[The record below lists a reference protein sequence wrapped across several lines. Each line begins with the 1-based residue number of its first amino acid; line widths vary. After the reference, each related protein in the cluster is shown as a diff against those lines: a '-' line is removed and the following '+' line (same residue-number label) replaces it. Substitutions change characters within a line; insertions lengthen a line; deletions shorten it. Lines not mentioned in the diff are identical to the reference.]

1 MQDKSCHPTLI
12 YYPPVGWTIFTA
24 IDLFVGAL
32 LLDLMTT
39 SVPPEK
45 LPRLRTARNVSLALF
60 GVALLILLAQIAHHR
75 GWIGR

>member
-1 MQDKSCHPTLI
+1 M
-12 YYPPVGWTIFTA
+12 GWTIFTA

-45 LPRLRTARNVSLALF
+45 LPRLRKARNISLALF
-60 GVALLILLAQIAHHR
+60 GATVIVLLAQIADRH
-75 GWIGR
+75 GWLGR

>member
-1 MQDKSCHPTLI
+1 M
-12 YYPPVGWTIFTA
+12 GWTIFTA

-45 LPRLRTARNVSLALF
+45 LPRIRNARNISLALL
-60 GVALLILLAQIAHHR
+60 VITIIVLLVQIAHRH
-75 GWIGR
+75 GWIHR

>member
-1 MQDKSCHPTLI
+1 M
-12 YYPPVGWTIFTA
+12 GWTIFTA

-45 LPRLRTARNVSLALF
+45 LPRLRNARNVSL
-60 GVALLILLAQIAHHR
+60 VLLGITIIVLLVQIAIRH
-75 GWIGR
+75 GWIGH

>member
-1 MQDKSCHPTLI
+1 MIPLLI
-12 YYPPVGWTIFTA
+12 YHPPVTWTIFTA

-45 LPRLRTARNVSLALF
+45 LPRLRTARNVSW
-60 GVALLILLAQIAHHR
+60 ALLGVTVIVLLVQIAHRHN
-75 GWIGR
+75 WIVR

>member
-1 MQDKSCHPTLI
+1 
-12 YYPPVGWTIFTA
+12 VGWTIFAA

-45 LPRLRTARNVSLALF
+45 LPRLRAARNVSLVLF
-60 GVALLILLAQIAHHR
+60 GITVLVLLAQIAHRH
-75 GWIGR
+75 GWIGPLTPAIKHSESS

>member
-1 MQDKSCHPTLI
+1 M
-12 YYPPVGWTIFTA
+12 GWTIFTA

-45 LPRLRTARNVSLALF
+45 LPRLRTARNVSLVLF
-60 GVALLILLAQIAHHR
+60 GITLIVLLGQIAYQRH
-75 GWIGR
+75 WITH

>member
-1 MQDKSCHPTLI
+1 
-12 YYPPVGWTIFTA
+12 VGWTIFTA
-24 IDLFVGAL
+24 IDLFVGVL

-45 LPRLRTARNVSLALF
+45 LPRLRKARKISLALF
-60 GVALLILLAQIAHHR
+60 GVTLLILLTQIAHRH

>member
-1 MQDKSCHPTLI
+1 M
-12 YYPPVGWTIFTA
+12 GWTIFTA

-45 LPRLRTARNVSLALF
+45 LARLRTARNVSLALF
-60 GVALLILLAQIAHHR
+60 GITLLVLLAQIAYHH

>member
-1 MQDKSCHPTLI
+1 M
-12 YYPPVGWTIFTA
+12 GWTIFTA

-60 GVALLILLAQIAHHR
+60 GISIIVLLVQIAIRHR
-75 GWIGR
+75 WIGH

>member
-1 MQDKSCHPTLI
+1 
-12 YYPPVGWTIFTA
+12 VGWTIFTA

-32 LLDLMTT
+32 LLDLLTT

-45 LPRLRTARNVSLALF
+45 LRRLNTARNISLALL
-60 GVALLILLAQIAHHR
+60 GIILLVLLAQIAHHH

>member
-1 MQDKSCHPTLI
+1 M
-12 YYPPVGWTIFTA
+12 GWTIFTA

-45 LPRLRTARNVSLALF
+45 LPRLRTARNVSLVLF
-60 GVALLILLAQIAHHR
+60 GITLIVLLGQIAHQRH
-75 GWIGR
+75 WITH